1 MAPSAP
7 VGLSA
12 PLGSALQPADNRL
25 WGEACADLGGF
36 TTAGLEN
43 IEISDLSQRGSNSGR
58 SRHQPSVLEAREI
71 RWLVRILFQRLRQG
85 LGGGRWEAYGCM

>member
-7 VGLSA
+7 AGLSA
-12 PLGSALQPADNRL
+12 PLVSALQPADNRP

-43 IEISDLSQRGSNSGR
+43 FDISDLSQRGSNSGR
-58 SRHQPSVLEAREI
+58 SRPQPSVLEAR
-71 RWLVRILFQRLRQG
+71 QKS
-85 LGGGRWEAYGCM
+85 GG